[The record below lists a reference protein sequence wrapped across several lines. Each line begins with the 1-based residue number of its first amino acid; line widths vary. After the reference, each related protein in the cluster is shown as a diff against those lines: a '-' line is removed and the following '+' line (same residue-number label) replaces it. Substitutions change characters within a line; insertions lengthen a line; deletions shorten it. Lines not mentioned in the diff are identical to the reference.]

1 MVDCPVPSDGADEWL
16 EPDAGRLARP
26 VLRGRWRSNA
36 LPLPDVGVDAESGL
50 VHSTHY
56 TAANES
62 DVAHTHEVL
71 HGQEDHVF
79 LDAGYTGVHKRE
91 EIVKA
96 QADGAIKTEVRWS
109 VAMKRAKLKGM
120 AEGPLKQLTQALE
133 KVKAQIRARV
143 EHPFHVV
150 KNLFN
155 HKKARYRGLAKN
167 GAQYDTLFA
176 LGNLVIAKK
185 ALLQSMENSVCEAP

>member
-1 MVDCPVPSDGADEWL
+1 MHQTKKRNQWYTHEGPC
-16 EPDAGRLARP
+16 
-26 VLRGRWRSNA
+26 
-36 LPLPDVGVDAESGL
+36 GVDAESGL

-96 QADGAIKTEVRWS
+96 QGDGAIKTQCNGRGDEARQ
-109 VAMKRAKLKGM
+109 AQGM
-120 AEGPLKQLTQALE
+120 AEGALKQLTQAPG
-133 KVKAQIRARV
+133 KGQSAN
-143 EHPFHVV
+143 P
-150 KNLFN
+150 
-155 HKKARYRGLAKN
+155 
-167 GAQYDTLFA
+167 GA
-176 LGNLVIAKK
+176 G
-185 ALLQSMENSVCEAP
+185 

>member
-1 MVDCPVPSDGADEWL
+1 
-16 EPDAGRLARP
+16 
-26 VLRGRWRSNA
+26 
-36 LPLPDVGVDAESGL
+36 VGVDAESGL
-50 VHSTHY
+50 VHSIHY

-96 QADGAIKTEVRWS
+96 QADGAIKTQVQWS

-120 AEGPLKQLTQALE
+120 AEG
-133 KVKAQIRARV
+133 R
-143 EHPFHVV
+143 
-150 KNLFN
+150 
-155 HKKARYRGLAKN
+155 
-167 GAQYDTLFA
+167 
-176 LGNLVIAKK
+176 
-185 ALLQSMENSVCEAP
+185 